1 MNDNKELTTYLD
13 EYLKMDKPQFAVMI
27 SGKWG
32 CGKTYYIEKRI
43 EEWAKKKERTDSE
56 SVVLKPI
63 YVSVNGL
70 NSVSTVVRKIKTAL
84 HPILYSKGAKVA
96 KKIAFGVMSIAV
108 KSNIDIDGD
117 GTGEELGNLLDAEGI
132 LEIFMSDSAAVKGNK
147 VLVLD
152 DIERSK
158 IPLDELFGFVNGI
171 VEHSN
176 SKVILVC
183 DENKLIEVAKKEN
196 LAVEYK
202 DFKEKLVGQTF
213 LLEADYADITREFID
228 ASGNIL
234 LRNNRNLITELFIAS
249 KCENLRL
256 LRHCLIDIRR
266 FFEQLP
272 KSIEDNP
279 NYDSFV
285 TNVVAYLT
293 IASLEDRFG
302 NNYIEYCQS
311 FSLSEEDKKLVH
323 EVSVKYNGLLE
334 SHGLYNSVYTIP
346 FKYLVAFVR
355 TGFLISPDYLVSEC
369 RMLRSRNLSNW
380 EKLWNCSQLSNDEF
394 INLLETEKRRFYN
407 KELGYAFEVVHLAGI
422 LLSLERRGLVKLSRK
437 NVIRTAKSNI
447 KAISEKSPDDTVR
460 NHLNSQGYEFHEHNT
475 DEMREIVS
483 YLGELNHKRIKKQET
498 DYVAT
503 VWESMD
509 DNMTYGWLY
518 DKFEQSTPTRRC
530 AYSMEAIFV
539 QVSPTFMA
547 NKLACLSNGAKME
560 FCHFLVERYYLK
572 GSSCLGEIRQ
582 EIKQDKEPL
591 EKIANL
597 LKSKVKRQK
606 LIDKE
611 NTIRI
616 ANRIDEA
623 IGKM

>member
-132 LEIFMSDSAAVKGNK
+132 LEIFMSESAAVKGNK

-213 LLEADYADITREFID
+213 LLEADYAGITREFID

-279 NYDSFV
+279 NYDSFE

-302 NNYIEYCQS
+302 NNYIEYYQS

-323 EVSVKYNGLLE
+323 EVRVKYNGLLE

-447 KAISEKSPDDTVR
+447 KAISEKYPDDTVR

-530 AYSMEAIFV
+530 TYSMEAIFV

-572 GSSCLGEIRQ
+572 GSSCLSEIRQ

-597 LKSKVKRQK
+597 LKSKAKRQK